1 MPERQ
6 VSNHDNMLIAK
17 NSFILLIRFIVT
29 SILGLFSLRLVIQ
42 GLGTSDYGLYVLIG
56 GFVTIL
62 VFLNSVMSASTY
74 RFIAVE
80 LGAKNLD
87 GVNKILNI
95 SLFIHF
101 SIGMLVFLLAE
112 TIGVYYV
119 KNHLNVESQQINDSL
134 FILRFSA
141 YAAIVNVISVPFQG
155 LLVAKENFRV
165 IAITEIL
172 RSGLGLIVALMTLN
186 YDANKLQLFAML
198 TFLINCVP
206 SFIYFIYCKQKYKGI
221 FRLKFQ
227 RDIKKYQEMISFS
240 GWITLGGL
248 AGIAKNSG
256 AAIIINR
263 FFGTVLNASFG
274 ISIQVNNMV
283 QLLSNSLGQAAI
295 PQITK
300 SYSGGDSNRT
310 INLTIYLTK
319 YTFFLMLIP
328 ALPIL
333 LETEFILTLWLGA
346 SPPYAA
352 TFVRLV
358 IINSMM
364 DSLGG
369 VGAIAQA
376 AGRIKYFQ
384 IVLSVTSLLSLP
396 IAYVLFELNCL
407 PQTIIVVF
415 IATSLINLISSI
427 MLLKRILKFDVM
439 NYLNVVHKRIFFV
452 LFLIVWLFGAKGFFA
467 EGWIRFGMMIISS
480 TFILILSVY
489 LVGLEQKEKIMVASF
504 YREYLVKKLAI
515 LKK

>member
-1 MPERQ
+1 MPEQ
-6 VSNHDNMLIAK
+6 QLGNHDNILIAK
-17 NSFILLIRFIVT
+17 NSIILFIRFIVT
-29 SILGLFSLRLVIQ
+29 SIFGLFSMRIVIQ

-62 VFLNSVMSASTY
+62 VYLNSVMSASTY

-80 LGAKNLD
+80 LGANNLE
-87 GVNKILNI
+87 GVNKTFNI

-101 SIGMLVFLLAE
+101 GIGLLVFLLAE

-119 KNHLNVESQQINDSL
+119 KNHLNVESHQVNDSL

-141 YAAIVNVISVPFQG
+141 YAAIINVASVPFQG
-155 LLVAKENFRV
+155 LLVAKENF
-165 IAITEIL
+165 IIIGKTEIL
-172 RSGLGLIVALMTLN
+172 RSGLGLIVAITILN
-186 YDANKLQLFAML
+186 YNGNKLQLLAML

-206 SFIYFIYCKQKYKGI
+206 SYIYFSYCKQKYKGI
-221 FRLKFQ
+221 VRLKFQ

-256 AAIIINR
+256 AAIIINS

-274 ISIQVNNMV
+274 IANQVNNMV
-283 QLLSNSLGQAAI
+283 HLFSSSLGQAAI

-300 SYSGGDSNRT
+300 SYGGGDSDRT
-310 INLTIYLTK
+310 INLTIHLTK
-319 YTFFLMLIP
+319 YVFFLMLIP

-358 IINSMM
+358 IINAML

-369 VGAIAQA
+369 VGAISQA
-376 AGRIKYFQ
+376 TGRIKYFQ
-384 IVLSVTSLLSLP
+384 IILSATSLLSLP
-396 IAYVLFELNCL
+396 IAYFLFELNCL
-407 PQTIIVVF
+407 PQTIIIVF
-415 IATSLINLISSI
+415 IATSSINLVLSI
-427 MLLKRILKFDVM
+427 MLLKRLLKFDVK
-439 NYLNVVHKRIFFV
+439 NYFNVVYKRIFFV
-452 LFLIVWLFGAKGFFA
+452 LLLIIWLFGVKGYFA
-467 EGWIRFGMMIISS
+467 EGFVRCGMMIVFS
-480 TFILILSVY
+480 TFILILSIY
-489 LVGLEQKEKIMVASF
+489 LVGLEQKEKVMVASF
-504 YREYLVKKLAI
+504 YREYLVKKLGI
-515 LKK
+515 LK